1 MARPSKL
8 TQDQWGDI
16 HKRMLAGETARALG
30 REFGVSEAA
39 IRKKFGANQSVSAQ
53 SSQVRTVAEKL
64 AESSAA
70 LAALPIGQRQ
80 IAVDLAS
87 KLRNISASLASA
99 AELGAATAHRLN
111 ALANSEVA
119 KVDDAQPLS
128 SIENL
133 KGVGVLTKLAN
144 DSAHVALNLLNA
156 NKGAAEKANADDGL
170 GDIGATERAARVA
183 QIMAAAQRRK
193 EADAREA

>member
-8 TQDQWGDI
+8 TPDQWDDI
-16 HKRMLAGETARALG
+16 HKRMLAGETARALA
-30 REFGVSEAA
+30 REFGVSEGA
-39 IRKKFGANQSVSAQ
+39 IRKRFGAYQSVSTQ
-53 SSQVRTVAEKL
+53 STQVRTVAEKL

-70 LAALPIGQRQ
+70 LESLPIAQRQ
-80 IAVDLAS
+80 VAVDLAS
-87 KLRNISASLASA
+87 KLRNISTSLASA
-99 AELGAATAHRLN
+99 AELGAATSHRLN

-119 KVDDAQPLS
+119 KVDDAKPLL
-128 SIENL
+128 SIDAL

-193 EADAREA
+193 EAGGREA